1 MNSVQILCPKCDKN
15 VPQLKLINGYTE
27 VEIKCKCGNEQK
39 IALNDYLKQFNNNQ
53 GKTIQY
59 NNICKEDN
67 EILNYYCRTCNSYRC
82 KLCKQHNG
90 DYDQSGNYSYEYAEY
105 IPDFLT
111 CNPQQTVKDFED
123 LITNYLPSFKKE
135 YLSTIQD
142 KSKQD
147 KFNQIYDKVIKK
159 YTDILSFL
167 QILAKNYREDNY
179 YSAMNLENNTFFNV
193 TKFTG
198 DFESEKDIANYLEQ
212 FCLNKYSNTYIE
224 EKSTK
229 RNPYRCLNDGRIIV
243 SNNEDVS
250 ILDPYNNYHID
261 FKIQFEAVTYIFGM
275 AKLDDGN
282 IAIGVRLDNELGKN
296 KIKIYKINKDNAECV
311 LTLEDTKEV
320 PMLALSGNKLALGYA
335 NSFVIYDFSKE
346 YSNKNVKKI
355 DHDNLDERKF
365 FYSRIKNII
374 VRKGFSS
381 THLVWD
387 MKTYERVPEMEKFF
401 NTVVNDEY
409 NSICAMKEINDHI
422 MICQFNKNIAIIN
435 LNTLTFER
443 IKYNHFIHDMIL
455 LRDKNTVI
463 FVDHEGYFYELNLEK
478 KILTQRKFFETK
490 MYDTAYFET
499 VNEHTFI
506 IIDNCRLKEYQY

>member
-1 MNSVQILCPKCDKN
+1 
-15 VPQLKLINGYTE
+15 
-27 VEIKCKCGNEQK
+27 
-39 IALNDYLKQFNNNQ
+39 
-53 GKTIQY
+53 
-59 NNICKEDN
+59 
-67 EILNYYCRTCNSYRC
+67 
-82 KLCKQHNG
+82 
-90 DYDQSGNYSYEYAEY
+90 
-105 IPDFLT
+105 
-111 CNPQQTVKDFED
+111 
-123 LITNYLPSFKKE
+123 
-135 YLSTIQD
+135 
-142 KSKQD
+142 
-147 KFNQIYDKVIKK
+147 
-159 YTDILSFL
+159 
-167 QILAKNYREDNY
+167 
-179 YSAMNLENNTFFNV
+179 
-193 TKFTG
+193 
-198 DFESEKDIANYLEQ
+198 
-212 FCLNKYSNTYIE
+212 
-224 EKSTK
+224 
-229 RNPYRCLNDGRIIV
+229 
-243 SNNEDVS
+243 
-250 ILDPYNNYHID
+250 
-261 FKIQFEAVTYIFGM
+261 M